1 MELEQHILLFHGES
15 ADLVQAVHDLVVRSR
30 TNILLHSLLADAA
43 ELIRQELDAA
53 ALYSSDGR
61 ESYAGNFEEILD
73 LAERNADRQCR
84 SHVIDIALLATCQI
98 AEFLIV
104 AEKDSPMLSNNDRL
118 MPIGLGPGLLAAA
131 VAAAAGSTKDI
142 LVLGLEAIKVS
153 IRLALAIEETGKNIE
168 DTNGSWSRVV
178 SGFTIEDI
186 ETYLAEVNSTLHPLS
201 QAYIGQ
207 ALLEEVV
214 IFGPPSTL
222 CKLSTTTTAGFKKAL
237 PITLPDSPARAPLY
251 GSHLPPVDTSHIIVD
266 HSSLL
271 GETALKRPLWS
282 SHCALNPISTNQ
294 TLAETLCIAAAQVAH
309 HLSRTDHI
317 IEAITTRFG
326 FTEPDTITVHTLG
339 GSTHLAS
346 HVCQELEKVGHTVH
360 LGQRMPLPKPF
371 GNVENATT
379 GKTSGSVSVSR
390 HEIAVVGMAGRF
402 PDSDTLDEF
411 WHLLE
416 SGQTTHREI
425 PSSRFRVDDF
435 YDPTRTTHNAL
446 LARHGCFIKKPGN
459 FDHRLF
465 NISPREALQMDPV
478 QRMLLMTTYEAL
490 EMAGYSPPRGRG
502 DGDSNNCTGR
512 YQQSTQQPRIA
523 TYFGQTVDDW
533 KTINDQ
539 QGIDT
544 HYLPGV
550 NRSFAPGRIGHYF
563 QWAGGFYSID
573 TGCSSSATALCLARE
588 ALASGEC
595 DAAVVGGGTLLNA
608 PEWFAGL
615 SQGGFLSPTGAC
627 KTYSDAADGYCR
639 GEGVAVIV
647 LKRIADAVRSNDNI
661 LAVVSGAARNCNA
674 GAGSITYPGE
684 EAQVSLYRRVLR
696 HAGIHPHDV
705 GFVEMHG
712 TGTQAGDKV
721 EMRAVQRVFAPSSE
735 KGQQK
740 RHEPLIV
747 GAAKACMGHSEAAAG
762 VVSLIKAILMLQ
774 RNLVP
779 PQPGQPFT
787 LNPNLVPLLGN
798 EIQLGNGQA
807 WHRKGNTPRYILV
820 NNFDAA
826 GGNVSLVLHDAPSF
840 AQKVPVTISQLA
852 DEQQK
857 GPKHHVVVTSGRTV
871 TALEANRKNL
881 HKYLSK
887 NPKTNLANLAYTTTS
902 RRIHQVNRE
911 AYVVTSIGDLC
922 TRLQQSLVSDKV
934 TEPAS
939 SVVFAFTGQGSQH
952 LGMGSKLFSA
962 SRTFRGLIESYQTL
976 CDVQGLDCQLL
987 NVISGGSETQWAD
1000 KPATERDM
1008 QVATVALEIALAKY
1022 WQGLGLCPTML
1033 IGHSLGEYAAL
1044 CIAGVLSVGHA
1055 LTLACERATLISSRC
1070 PSGDWGMLAI
1080 GLPSSTVQ
1088 RRLQDVA
1095 AFATCEVTCFNGP
1108 SSTVVGGPMQ
1118 ALDALES
1125 FLKSDDGSNTPV
1137 TRLPVQHGFHTGEM
1151 DAILDDLEA
1160 SASRLVFHSPTLPV
1174 ASTLLGRVVQPGEKG
1189 VFDADYIR
1197 RHTRMPVSFMTAV
1210 QSCQTQGLIKDQ
1222 TFVVEIGPH
1231 PTCVGLIKSCFP
1243 SLNLHGYPSLRRGQN
1258 DEEFISQCLAAAH
1271 CAQLPVSWDA
1281 FHRDHD
1287 NIGQLSLVANLPT
1300 YAFDY
1305 KEFWHTYKTGALRID
1320 AASPQ
1325 QDSPPTVGHLS
1336 STCLHSVLKLCN
1348 EQTKVS
1354 ATFHVDLKNKDLSKA
1369 IGGHVVDGV
1378 AICPASIFM
1387 DMAYTATLFLGKES
1401 DGSSANK
1408 PLLAE
1413 CELVELNMR
1422 SPLVLRDGV
1431 EPPLCVVDAVLDK
1444 STKSVSVRF
1453 LSQATNAKGQ
1463 TDHGSCVV
1471 QISQAVCLATREW
1484 SRMRP
1489 LVKARVATLH
1499 ASLRPRHVH
1508 AMDKSLF
1515 YKVFSEIVDYS
1526 SAFHAVE
1533 EATVASDFH
1542 DAAFIIQP
1550 QASAMDLGSYTCSP
1564 FIIDALIHVAGF
1576 LLNADVQ
1583 KPKHEVHIAN
1593 HIGSLRILGDLTKE
1607 SPFLIY
1613 ATIREQDLKAG
1624 TSLCDVYMTNSQDSI
1639 VAICTDICFKK
1650 LDRGFFALLT
1660 GSTRAQPP
1668 ARSRDAGSRTAW
1680 LKGDTTPSSTPSSTC
1695 GSEVASTNRSSIS
1708 GASDLYD
1715 NLLDVIAKWSGI
1727 SVVELQNATSTNF
1740 SELGLDSQMS
1750 ISILADFQTSTAVEL
1765 PAAFFTNF
1773 PTLDDVR
1780 RALDRQNADVEEESG
1795 RHGRTAGVGEKARV
1809 GWTDEKRNSKSSPSE
1824 KSVSSSTH
1832 LLRLVADA
1840 LGLQAE
1846 DLKPWTKFESVGMDS
1861 MMSIRITTSFQQE
1874 TDIEL
1879 AAAFFSDHPTVAAAR
1894 EALDGPPE
1902 PNMNEKPP
1910 SSYFMPSTSPSIAT
1924 ASTAQLEMQGLSRQ
1938 GKIDKAISRAVLI
1951 QGDSR
1956 SRDAP
1961 LFMTTDGSGTVE
1973 SYIHLSALPNGR
1985 RIYAL
1990 ESPFVMTPE
1999 TFDLSIQEM
2008 ASIFIRAIRKI
2019 QPHGPYLIGG
2029 WSAGGIYAYEVAYRL
2044 TMQGEKISAYI
2055 VLDMRAPSLIPT
2067 SIVTVDFVEKL
2078 GTFEGIN
2085 RARDLPQDLSIKER
2099 THLMATCRALSQY
2112 DAPAFPVDRRPR
2124 HVAVVWARLGLDN
2137 RQDGPP
2143 AAMGRPGL
2151 DIGKALAEMTLSEFE
2166 QYFNSWF
2173 YGRRE
2178 QFGMNGWETLLGDH
2192 IAVHCVDGDHFSM
2205 MCPPFSTAVGS
2216 VVADTVMIA
2225 VHDN

>member
-1 MELEQHILLFHGES
+1 MKLAQHILLFHSES

-30 TNILLHSLLADAA
+30 TNILLHTLLADAA
-43 ELIRQELDAA
+43 EVIRQELNAA
-53 ALYSSDGR
+53 ALYSSNGR
-61 ESYAGNFEEILD
+61 EGYAGNFEHVLD
-73 LAERNADRQCR
+73 LAERHADRHCC
-84 SHVIDIALLATCQI
+84 SHVIEMALLATCQI
-98 AEFLIV
+98 AELLMV
-104 AEKDSPMLSNNDRL
+104 VEADSSILSNNEGL

-131 VAAAAGSTKDI
+131 IAAAAGSTKDI
-142 LVLGLEAIKVS
+142 LVLGLEGIKVS
-153 IRLALAIEETGKNIE
+153 IRLALAIEETRKNIE
-168 DTNGSWSRVV
+168 DADGSWSRVV
-178 SGFTIEDI
+178 SDVTIEDI
-186 ETYLAEVNSTLHPLS
+186 ETYLTEVNSTLHPLS

-207 ALLEEVV
+207 SLLEEVV

-222 CKLSTTTTAGFKKAL
+222 CKLSTTTTVGFKKAL
-237 PITLPDSPARAPLY
+237 PVIPPDSPTRAPLY
-251 GSHLPPVDTSHIIVD
+251 GPHLPPVNTSHIIVD
-266 HSSLL
+266 HSLLL
-271 GETALKRPLWS
+271 GETVLKRPLWS
-282 SHCALNPISTNQ
+282 SHCALNPISVNQ
-294 TLAETLCIAAAQVAH
+294 TLAETFCIAAVQVAH
-309 HLSRTDHI
+309 HRSRIDQI
-317 IEAITTRFG
+317 IEAVATRFG
-326 FTEPDTITVHTLG
+326 DTEPGTITVHTLG

-346 HVCQELEKVGHTVH
+346 HVRHELEELGHTVH
-360 LGQRMPLPKPF
+360 LGQRLPLPKPF
-371 GNVENATT
+371 GNGDGATT
-379 GKTSGSVSVSR
+379 GTTSGSVSVSR

-402 PDSDTLDEF
+402 PESDTLDEF
-411 WHLLE
+411 WNLLE

-425 PSSRFRVDDF
+425 PSSRFSVDDF
-435 YDPTRTTHNAL
+435 YDHTRTTHNAL

-490 EMAGYSPPRGRG
+490 EMAGYSPHRGRG

-512 YQQSTQQPRIA
+512 YQKSTQQPRIA

-627 KTYSDAADGYCR
+627 KTYSDTADGYCR

-647 LKRIADAVRSNDNI
+647 LKRIADAVRSNDNV

-696 HAGIHPHDV
+696 QAGIHPHDV

-721 EMRAVQRVFAPSSE
+721 EMRAVQRVFAPGSE

-747 GAAKACMGHSEAAAG
+747 GATKACMGHSEAAAG

-779 PQPGQPFT
+779 PQPSQPFT

-807 WHRKGNTPRYILV
+807 WHRKENTPRYILV

-826 GGNVSLVLHDAPSF
+826 GGNVSLILHDAPSF
-840 AQKVPVTISQLA
+840 AQKVPVTTSHLA
-852 DEQQK
+852 NEQEK
-857 GPKHHVVVTSGRTV
+857 GPKHHIVVTSGRTV

-881 HKYLSK
+881 HKYLSE
-887 NPKTNLANLAYTTTS
+887 NPNINLANLAYTTTS

-911 AYVVTSIGDLC
+911 AYVVTTIGDLC
-922 TRLQQSLVSDKV
+922 TRLQQYLVSGKAS
-934 TEPAS
+934 EPAS

-987 NVISGGSETQWAD
+987 NVISGGSETQWVD
-1000 KPATERDM
+1000 KPATECDM

-1022 WQGLGLCPTML
+1022 WQGFGICPAML

-1055 LTLACERATLISSRC
+1055 LALACERATLISSRC
-1070 PSGDWGMLAI
+1070 PPGDWGMLVI

-1088 RRLQDVA
+1088 RRLRDVA
-1095 AFATCEVTCFNGP
+1095 AFAMCEVTCFNGP
-1108 SSTVVGGPMQ
+1108 SSTVVGGPVQ
-1118 ALDALES
+1118 ALGALES

-1151 DAILDDLEA
+1151 DAILDELEA
-1160 SASRLVFHSPTLPV
+1160 SASRLVFQPPTLPV
-1174 ASTLLGRVVQPGEKG
+1174 ASTLLGRVVQPGEQD
-1189 VFDADYIR
+1189 VFNADYIR

-1231 PTCVGLIKSCFP
+1231 PTCVGLIKSCLP
-1243 SLNLHGYPSLRRGQN
+1243 GLNLHGYPSLKRGH
-1258 DEEFISQCLAAAH
+1258 DDKEFISQCLAAAH

-1281 FHRDHD
+1281 FHGDYD
-1287 NIGQLSLVANLPT
+1287 STGQLSLVANLPT

-1305 KEFWHTYKTGALRID
+1305 KEFWHTYKTSALRAD
-1320 AASPQ
+1320 AAPPQ
-1325 QDSPPTVGHLS
+1325 QDSPSTTGHLS
-1336 STCLHSVLKLCN
+1336 STCLHSVLKLCKQ
-1348 EQTKVS
+1348 QTKIL
-1354 ATFHVDLKNKDLSKA
+1354 ATFHVDLKNKYLSKA

-1387 DMAYTATLFLGKES
+1387 DMAYTAALFLGNES
-1401 DGSSANK
+1401 DGSSDNK

-1431 EPPLCVVDAVLDK
+1431 EPPLCVVDAVFDE

-1453 LSQATNAKGQ
+1453 LSQAENAKEQ
-1463 TDHGSCVV
+1463 TDHGSCIV
-1471 QISQAVCLATREW
+1471 QVSQEIRPATREW
-1484 SRMRP
+1484 SRMRA
-1489 LVKARVATLH
+1489 LVKARVVSLQ
-1499 ASLRPRHVH
+1499 ASMRPRHVH

-1515 YKVFSEIVDYS
+1515 YKIFSEIVDYS

-1542 DAAFIIQP
+1542 DATFIIQP
-1550 QASAMDLGSYTCSP
+1550 QAPATDLGSYTCSP
-1564 FIIDALIHVAGF
+1564 FIIDALVHVAGF

-1593 HIGSLRILGDLTKE
+1593 HIGSLRILGDLTE
-1607 SPFLIY
+1607 GSPFLIY

-1639 VAICTDICFKK
+1639 VAICTDIRFKK

-1660 GSTRAQPP
+1660 GSTQAQPP
-1668 ARSRDAGSRTAW
+1668 VGSRDAGSRTAW
-1680 LKGDTTPSSTPSSTC
+1680 LKGDTTLSSTLSSTS
-1695 GSEVASTNRSSIS
+1695 GSEVASTTRSSIS

-1715 NLLDVIAKWSGI
+1715 NLLDIIAKWSGI
-1727 SVVELQNATSTNF
+1727 SVAELQKATSTNF
-1740 SELGLDSQMS
+1740 VELGLDSQMS
-1750 ISILADFQTSTAVEL
+1750 ISILADFQKSTAVEL

-1773 PTLDDVR
+1773 PTLDHVR
-1780 RALDRQNADVEEESG
+1780 RAIDRQNADVEEESG
-1795 RHGRTAGVGEKARV
+1795 RHSRTAGVGEKAHV
-1809 GWTDEKRNSKSSPSE
+1809 GWTDKQTPSE
-1824 KSVSSSTH
+1824 KPVPSSSH

-1840 LGLQAE
+1840 LGVQAE
-1846 DLKPWTKFESVGMDS
+1846 DLKPWTKFESLGMDS
-1861 MMSIRITTSFQQE
+1861 MMSIRIATSFQQE

-1894 EALDGPPE
+1894 EALDGSAE
-1902 PNMNEKPP
+1902 TNMIEKLP
-1910 SSYFMPSTSPSIAT
+1910 SSYFMPSTSPSIVT

-1938 GKIDKAISRAVLI
+1938 GKIDRAISRAVLI
-1951 QGDSR
+1951 QGNSR
-1956 SRDAP
+1956 SRAAP

-2029 WSAGGIYAYEVAYRL
+2029 WSAGGVYAYEVAYRL
-2044 TMQGEKISAYI
+2044 TMQGEEISAYI

-2099 THLMATCRALSQY
+2099 THLMATCRALAQY

-2151 DIGKALAEMTLSEFE
+2151 DIGKTLAEMTLSEFE

-2178 QFGMNGWETLLGDH
+2178 QFGMNGWETLLGDY

-2216 VVADTVMIA
+2216 VVADTVTIA
-2225 VHDN
+2225 IRDN